1 MGIAVTAT
9 RSSTTEP
16 MLVGDAFTS
25 SCGAARGARNLISRD
40 LSACR
45 SRRGDWA
52 SSPDVVLSPVWLS
65 ESASNEGGVEF
76 SSRPSSGTRIDLCTQ
91 VAALIGAFDRSNLI
105 FTRRSNDLIFQTAA
119 IKLFLPKAR
128 RRRYADFSYQ
138 HHTITNGA
146 VLYGGIE
153 SGWRDRRAR
162 HTLRAYAHKHVGAH
176 RDRDPATGLRTN
188 WTTPDLRVRSC
199 HVQEHVDGP
208 FRPTYYVAPPHDAT
222 QAHRQR
228 PPNFIAPF
236 CGPGRPTV
244 LE

>member
-1 MGIAVTAT
+1 MDPRCSRGGAV
-9 RSSTTEP
+9 RGRRHRHGRN
-16 MLVGDAFTS
+16 GDALVDH
-25 SCGAARGARNLISRD
+25 GPDAR
-40 LSACR
+40 
-45 SRRGDWA
+45 RRR
-52 SSPDVVLSPVWLS
+52 L
-65 ESASNEGGVEF
+65 
-76 SSRPSSGTRIDLCTQ
+76 
-91 VAALIGAFDRSNLI
+91 SNLI

-162 HTLRAYAHKHVGAH
+162 HTLRAYAQKHVGAH
-176 RDRDPATGLRTN
+176 RDRDPQTGLRTN

-199 HVQEHVDGP
+199 HVQEHLDGP

-236 CGPGRPTV
+236 CGPGRRTA

>member
-1 MGIAVTAT
+1 MDPRCSRAV
-9 RSSTTEP
+9 RGRRRRHCRY
-16 MLVGDAFTS
+16 GDALVDNGTDA
-25 SCGAARGARNLISRD
+25 GRRRVHVVVRRGAR
-40 LSACR
+40 
-45 SRRGDWA
+45 
-52 SSPDVVLSPVWLS
+52 
-65 ESASNEGGVEF
+65 
-76 SSRPSSGTRIDLCTQ
+76 RPQ

-119 IKLFLPKAR
+119 IKLFLPKAQ

-162 HTLRAYAHKHVGAH
+162 HTLRAYAQKHVGAH

-208 FRPTYYVAPPHDAT
+208 FRSTYYVAPPHDAT

-236 CGPGRPTV
+236 CGPGRRTA

>member
-1 MGIAVTAT
+1 MAYHW
-9 RSSTTEP
+9 
-16 MLVGDAFTS
+16 
-25 SCGAARGARNLISRD
+25 LIY
-40 LSACR
+40 A
-45 SRRGDWA
+45 
-52 SSPDVVLSPVWLS
+52 
-65 ESASNEGGVEF
+65 
-76 SSRPSSGTRIDLCTQ
+76 Q

-176 RDRDPATGLRTN
+176 RDRDPQTGLRTN

-236 CGPGRPTV
+236 CGPGRRTA

>member
-1 MGIAVTAT
+1 MGVTAM

-76 SSRPSSGTRIDLCTQ
+76 SSLWP
-91 VAALIGAFDRSNLI
+91 
-105 FTRRSNDLIFQTAA
+105 
-119 IKLFLPKAR
+119 
-128 RRRYADFSYQ
+128 
-138 HHTITNGA
+138 
-146 VLYGGIE
+146 
-153 SGWRDRRAR
+153 
-162 HTLRAYAHKHVGAH
+162 
-176 RDRDPATGLRTN
+176 

-236 CGPGRPTV
+236 CGPGRRTA

>member
-1 MGIAVTAT
+1 
-9 RSSTTEP
+9 

-52 SSPDVVLSPVWLS
+52 SSPDVELSAVWLS

-76 SSRPSSGTRIDLCTQ
+76 
-91 VAALIGAFDRSNLI
+91 
-105 FTRRSNDLIFQTAA
+105 
-119 IKLFLPKAR
+119 
-128 RRRYADFSYQ
+128 
-138 HHTITNGA
+138 
-146 VLYGGIE
+146 
-153 SGWRDRRAR
+153 
-162 HTLRAYAHKHVGAH
+162 
-176 RDRDPATGLRTN
+176 
-188 WTTPDLRVRSC
+188 PDLRVRSC

-236 CGPGRPTV
+236 CGPGRRTS

>member
-1 MGIAVTAT
+1 MHE
-9 RSSTTEP
+9 SK
-16 MLVGDAFTS
+16 FH
-25 SCGAARGARNLISRD
+25 GAL
-40 LSACR
+40 
-45 SRRGDWA
+45 
-52 SSPDVVLSPVWLS
+52 
-65 ESASNEGGVEF
+65 
-76 SSRPSSGTRIDLCTQ
+76 DLCTQ

-176 RDRDPATGLRTN
+176 RDRDPQTGLRTN

-236 CGPGRPTV
+236 CGPGRRTA

>member
-1 MGIAVTAT
+1 MAYHW
-9 RSSTTEP
+9 
-16 MLVGDAFTS
+16 
-25 SCGAARGARNLISRD
+25 LIY
-40 LSACR
+40 A
-45 SRRGDWA
+45 
-52 SSPDVVLSPVWLS
+52 
-65 ESASNEGGVEF
+65 
-76 SSRPSSGTRIDLCTQ
+76 Q

-119 IKLFLPKAR
+119 IKLFLPKAQ

-162 HTLRAYAHKHVGAH
+162 HTLRAYAQKHVGAH

-228 PPNFIAPF
+228 PPNIIAPF
-236 CGPGRPTV
+236 CGPGRRTA

>member
-1 MGIAVTAT
+1 
-9 RSSTTEP
+9 
-16 MLVGDAFTS
+16 MLVGDAFAS

-40 LSACR
+40 LSARR
-45 SRRGDWA
+45 SDRGDWA
-52 SSPDVVLSPVWLS
+52 SSPDVELSAVWLS
-65 ESASNEGGVEF
+65 ASASNEDGGSGGV
-76 SSRPSSGTRIDLCTQ
+76 SASLS
-91 VAALIGAFDRSNLI
+91 V
-105 FTRRSNDLIFQTAA
+105 IFQTAA
-119 IKLFLPKAR
+119 IKLFLPKAQ

-176 RDRDPATGLRTN
+176 RDRDPQTGLRTN

-222 QAHRQR
+222 QAYRQR

-236 CGPGRPTV
+236 CGPGRRTA

>member
-1 MGIAVTAT
+1 M
-9 RSSTTEP
+9 
-16 MLVGDAFTS
+16 
-25 SCGAARGARNLISRD
+25 AARASLGAGGVGRD
-40 LSACR
+40 E
-45 SRRGDWA
+45 SRRLLHG
-52 SSPDVVLSPVWLS
+52 PTPV
-65 ESASNEGGVEF
+65 ERRDRF
-76 SSRPSSGTRIDLCTQ
+76 SRTKEALE

-119 IKLFLPKAR
+119 IKLFLPKAQ

-176 RDRDPATGLRTN
+176 RDRDPQTGLRTN

-236 CGPGRPTV
+236 CGPGRRTA

>member
-1 MGIAVTAT
+1 MGVTAT

-25 SCGAARGARNLISRD
+25 SCGAARGARNLIS
-40 LSACR
+40 L
-45 SRRGDWA
+45 
-52 SSPDVVLSPVWLS
+52 
-65 ESASNEGGVEF
+65 
-76 SSRPSSGTRIDLCTQ
+76 
-91 VAALIGAFDRSNLI
+91 
-105 FTRRSNDLIFQTAA
+105 
-119 IKLFLPKAR
+119 K
-128 RRRYADFSYQ
+128 
-138 HHTITNGA
+138 
-146 VLYGGIE
+146 
-153 SGWRDRRAR
+153 
-162 HTLRAYAHKHVGAH
+162 AYAQKHVGAH

-236 CGPGRPTV
+236 CGPGRRTA

>member
-1 MGIAVTAT
+1 MGIAVTET

-65 ESASNEGGVEF
+65 ESASNEGGIEF
-76 SSRPSSGTRIDLCTQ
+76 S
-91 VAALIGAFDRSNLI
+91 
-105 FTRRSNDLIFQTAA
+105 
-119 IKLFLPKAR
+119 
-128 RRRYADFSYQ
+128 Y
-138 HHTITNGA
+138 
-146 VLYGGIE
+146 
-153 SGWRDRRAR
+153 
-162 HTLRAYAHKHVGAH
+162 VGAH

-236 CGPGRPTV
+236 CGPGGGR
-244 LE
+244 LSSN

>member
-1 MGIAVTAT
+1 M
-9 RSSTTEP
+9 R
-16 MLVGDAFTS
+16 
-25 SCGAARGARNLISRD
+25 
-40 LSACR
+40 
-45 SRRGDWA
+45 
-52 SSPDVVLSPVWLS
+52 VVLRFHRECPVIFGDFVEDFVEYVSQTQRRLASTRQVLGPRRKWNSYKPWYCPGPGRLGFYNNWFVTKISWWL
-65 ESASNEGGVEF
+65 EDH
-76 SSRPSSGTRIDLCTQ
+76 R

-176 RDRDPATGLRTN
+176 RDRDPETGLRTN

-236 CGPGRPTV
+236 CGPGRRTA

>member
-1 MGIAVTAT
+1 
-9 RSSTTEP
+9 

-76 SSRPSSGTRIDLCTQ
+76 SSLWPLTRHGTWPI
-91 VAALIGAFDRSNLI
+91 
-105 FTRRSNDLIFQTAA
+105 
-119 IKLFLPKAR
+119 
-128 RRRYADFSYQ
+128 
-138 HHTITNGA
+138 
-146 VLYGGIE
+146 
-153 SGWRDRRAR
+153 
-162 HTLRAYAHKHVGAH
+162 
-176 RDRDPATGLRTN
+176 RTN

-236 CGPGRPTV
+236 CGPGRRTA

>member
-1 MGIAVTAT
+1 MSGNILGISLIPWWCEVNPRCSRGGAV
-9 RSSTTEP
+9 RGRRQRHGRY
-16 MLVGDAFTS
+16 GDALVDDGTDA
-25 SCGAARGARNLISRD
+25 GG
-40 LSACR
+40 
-45 SRRGDWA
+45 RR
-52 SSPDVVLSPVWLS
+52 VH
-65 ESASNEGGVEF
+65 
-76 SSRPSSGTRIDLCTQ
+76 
-91 VAALIGAFDRSNLI
+91 
-105 FTRRSNDLIFQTAA
+105 
-119 IKLFLPKAR
+119 
-128 RRRYADFSYQ
+128 ADFSYQ

-162 HTLRAYAHKHVGAH
+162 HTLRAYAQKHVGAH
-176 RDRDPATGLRTN
+176 RDRDPQTGLRTN

-236 CGPGRPTV
+236 CGPGRRTA

>member
-1 MGIAVTAT
+1 
-9 RSSTTEP
+9 
-16 MLVGDAFTS
+16 MLVGDACVMMEFHDPRIATWRWFRHGVLRS
-25 SCGAARGARNLISRD
+25 SSHRARRP
-40 LSACR
+40 
-45 SRRGDWA
+45 RRA
-52 SSPDVVLSPVWLS
+52 P
-65 ESASNEGGVEF
+65 
-76 SSRPSSGTRIDLCTQ
+76 GTL
-91 VAALIGAFDRSNLI
+91 
-105 FTRRSNDLIFQTAA
+105 SNDLIFQTAA
-119 IKLFLPKAR
+119 IKLFLPKAQ

-162 HTLRAYAHKHVGAH
+162 HTLRAYAQKHVGAH

-236 CGPGRPTV
+236 CGPGRRTA

>member
-1 MGIAVTAT
+1 MRPLAWALII
-9 RSSTTEP
+9 TT
-16 MLVGDAFTS
+16 L
-25 SCGAARGARNLISRD
+25 AARATGHLHD
-40 LSACR
+40 
-45 SRRGDWA
+45 D
-52 SSPDVVLSPVWLS
+52 
-65 ESASNEGGVEF
+65 
-76 SSRPSSGTRIDLCTQ
+76 
-91 VAALIGAFDRSNLI
+91 
-105 FTRRSNDLIFQTAA
+105 
-119 IKLFLPKAR
+119 K
-128 RRRYADFSYQ
+128 
-138 HHTITNGA
+138 
-146 VLYGGIE
+146 

-236 CGPGRPTV
+236 CGPGRRTA